1 MSCDSSIWDDPS
13 SFSFSM
19 SHHYTTM
26 NFSERTEDF
35 VVVVVVGMQSVVPNW
50 EGSRRRSMNMMMIV
64 RVTVVLVV
72 VVIVLVAV
80 TSCEASS
87 PL

>member
-1 MSCDSSIWDDPS
+1 MSCDSWYWDDPS

-35 VVVVVVGMQSVVPNW
+35 VVVVVVVGMQSVVPNW
-50 EGSRRRSMNMMMIV
+50 EGSRRRSMNMTMIV
-64 RVTVVLVV
+64 RVMVVVV

-80 TSCEASS
+80 ASCEASF
-87 PL
+87 PP

>member
-1 MSCDSSIWDDPS
+1 MSCDSWYWDDPS

-19 SHHYTTM
+19 CHHYRTM

-35 VVVVVVGMQSVVPNW
+35 VVVVVGMQSVVPSW
-50 EGSRRRSMNMMMIV
+50 EGSRRRSMNMTMIV
-64 RVTVVLVV
+64 LVMVV

-80 TSCEASS
+80 TSFEASS
-87 PL
+87 PP